1 MQSPNGLQF
10 EGFVALI
17 HVNLDPSP
25 QLVFE
30 SGKLTLPGG
39 AVLNGEFSLTFAET
53 DVVQYYHVGDQTN
66 LTWSPEPYIFHGS
79 ISPSNGISQN
89 VWAIEDTL
97 SGRPILSF
105 EPEEG
110 RQITPLWYIL
120 YVTVAFMI
128 ILGNYSLFGYF

>member
-1 MQSPNGLQF
+1 M
-10 EGFVALI
+10 
-17 HVNLDPSP
+17 
-25 QLVFE
+25 
-30 SGKLTLPGG
+30 
-39 AVLNGEFSLTFAET
+39 NGEFSLTFDET

-79 ISPSNGISQN
+79 VSPSNGSSQN

-105 EPEEG
+105 EPEQG
-110 RQITPLWYIL
+110 RQINPILYFL

-128 ILGNYSLFGYF
+128 FLGDFCLIAYF